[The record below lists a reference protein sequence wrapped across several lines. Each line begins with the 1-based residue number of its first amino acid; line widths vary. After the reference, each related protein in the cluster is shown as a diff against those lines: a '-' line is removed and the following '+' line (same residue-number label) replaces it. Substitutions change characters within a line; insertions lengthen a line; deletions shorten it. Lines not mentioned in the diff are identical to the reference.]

1 MIGDQRGLSLVEVLV
16 ASLLIAIGLVSVMYV
31 VPISSYGVQEG
42 KQMSTATFLAEQ
54 RLEEVRN
61 AAWRLRDAS
70 LPTTNPNREDD
81 CLGVSAA
88 GAAPSSDRCARTSPT
103 TCTKGTACATFP
115 DEANVDGFARQVRVT
130 DCSGGAG
137 CSGIIDANLRL
148 VTVTVTYTPL
158 SGAGVGAATKPMS
171 VSLLVARR

>member
-1 MIGDQRGLSLVEVLV
+1 MRDQRGLSLVEVLV
-16 ASLLIAIGLVSVMYV
+16 AAFLIAIGLVGVMYV

-61 AAWRLRDAS
+61 AVWRLRDAS

-81 CLGVSAA
+81 CLGVSA
-88 GAAPSSDRCARTSPT
+88 GSAAPSTDRCVRANPT
-103 TCTKGTACATFP
+103 ACAKGAACATFP

-130 DCSGGAG
+130 NCGAGAG
-137 CSGIIDANLRL
+137 CSGVVDEGLRM

-158 SGAGVGAATKPMS
+158 TGAGVGAATKSMS
-171 VSLLVARR
+171 LTLLVARR